1 MLYKIAKP
9 QWILIAISTCLLC
22 VHQYLYPLSAED
34 FSPKRLFNLAF
45 NGSFSDD
52 EETINVHTYL
62 PHNDQWQWILK
73 ENLSTTAVSSSEQLL
88 NSGRLLTWS
97 AEEGQSNIGYQL
109 LVYTQGQTFQI
120 DPGLPIPSEYPDEL
134 TDFLL
139 PTEHVQVQHPEIIA
153 LWESIRAS
161 DSSLFGVLNSIYS
174 HTWSKIENLPFKGT
188 TDALTAARLGA
199 ASCNGK
205 SRLFV
210 ALARLNNIPARLVG
224 GLILENAQ
232 KKTSHQWIEVYI
244 NGHWVPF
251 DPTNGYFAER
261 PSNYLRLYEGDE
273 ALFRHTSNIGFDFEF
288 SMGEKIVSAALH
300 PQLMTESTN
309 YLGLSN
315 ALSHMQLS
323 SNTLAIILLFPF
335 CTLLITFLRNV
346 LGVKTFGIFMPIL
359 VAATCMYTGLLTG
372 LLGFVLI
379 LTIAWSAHTLL
390 EKLRILKT
398 ARLAIVISLVSILF
412 IMLLW
417 HSSVEQKLEFGM
429 LALMP
434 VVIISF
440 VAERIHQVTQEKNWK
455 ELFTH
460 SVGSL
465 ATICLCYLYLT
476 SFLLQSVFALYPET
490 YLLVLA
496 GLMMI
501 GSWEG
506 IRASELIRFKHLNH
520 SEKLNLLGINS
531 RNRNLVYRH
540 NSKSLLLLATDK
552 LASKKQLSRYQIP
565 VPKTLMTISN
575 QHDLAAIDEA
585 LMALSAFVIKPNQGS
600 QGKGILVI
608 KENNGQ
614 FIGASGKTYTL
625 KDLKKHIKEILIG
638 HYSQCGDQDVAY
650 IEPLIRQN
658 HELNNISDLGLSDIR
673 VILGKGQIISAMLR
687 VPTTSSNGKAN
698 LHQGAI
704 GIAIDIH
711 TGLTQSAMHKGVP
724 ITQHPDNQAQLINV
738 RLPFWDEICH
748 MAKLSYDAIPLGYLG
763 VDVCIDEETGPL
775 ILEVNG
781 RAGLEIQNVQRQG
794 LRQQL
799 FQAVEVS

>member
-1 MLYKIAKP
+1 MLYKFAKP
-9 QWILIAISTCLLC
+9 QWILIAISTCLLSI
-22 VHQYLYPLSAED
+22 HQYLYPLSPED
-34 FSPKRLFNLAF
+34 FSPQRLFNLSF
-45 NGSFSDD
+45 NGTFSDD
-52 EETINVHTYL
+52 EETVNVHTYL
-62 PHNDQWQWILK
+62 PHNDRWQTILK
-73 ENLSTTAVSSSEQLL
+73 ENLSTTAVTSSEQLL
-88 NSGRLLTWS
+88 DSGRLLTWT
-97 AEEGQSNIGYQL
+97 AEEGQNNIGYQIK
-109 LVYTQGQTFQI
+109 VFTQGQVFHI
-120 DPGLPIPSEYPDEL
+120 DSSLPIPKQYPDEL
-134 TDFLL
+134 ANFLL
-139 PTEHVQVQHPEIIA
+139 PTEYVQVEHPEIIT
-153 LWESIRAS
+153 LWESIRQEDTS
-161 DSSLFGVLNSIYS
+161 IYGVLNSIYN
-174 HTWSKIENLPFKGT
+174 HTWNEIENLPFKGT

-210 ALARLNNIPARLVG
+210 ALARLNHIPARLVG
-224 GLILENAQ
+224 GLILENAK

-251 DPTNGYFAER
+251 DPTNGYFAQR
-261 PSNYLRLYEGDE
+261 PSNYLRLYEGDK

-288 SMGEKIVSAALH
+288 SMSEKIVSSALH
-300 PQLMTESTN
+300 PQLMSESTN
-309 YLGLSN
+309 YL
-315 ALSHMQLS
+315 ALSHALSQMQLS

-346 LGVKTFGIFMPIL
+346 LGVKTFGIFMPVL

-372 LLGFVLI
+372 LIGFISI
-379 LTIAWSAHTLL
+379 LFIAWASHTFL

-412 IMLLW
+412 ILLLW
-417 HSSVEQKLEFGM
+417 HSAVEQKLEFGM

-455 ELFTH
+455 ELFTNAL
-460 SVGSL
+460 GSL
-465 ATICLCYLYLT
+465 ITICLCYLYLT
-476 SFLLQSVFALYPET
+476 SFLLQSLFALYPET

-506 IRASELIRFKHLNH
+506 IRASELMRFKHLTKN
-520 SEKLNLLGINS
+520 EKHNLLGINS
-531 RNRNLVYRH
+531 RNRNLVYQH
-540 NSKSLLLLATDK
+540 NSKQLLLLATDK
-552 LASKKQLSRYQIP
+552 LASKKQLSKYNIP
-565 VPKTLMTISN
+565 VPKTLLTIST
-575 QHDLAAIDEA
+575 HRDLESINES
-585 LMALSAFVIKPNQGS
+585 LMKLDAFVIKPNEGS

-608 KENNGQ
+608 KENKGQ

-625 KDLKKHIKEILIG
+625 QDLKKHIKEILIG

-658 HELNNISDLGLSDIR
+658 HQLNEISDLGLSDIR

-687 VPTTSSNGKAN
+687 APTNSSQGKAN

-704 GIAIDIH
+704 GIAINIE
-711 TGLTQSAMHKGVP
+711 TGVTQSAMHNGTP
-724 ITQHPDNQAQLINV
+724 IDKHPDSGAQLIGV
-738 RLPFWDEICH
+738 QLPYWDQICQ

-763 VDVCIDEETGPL
+763 VDVCIDEKTGPL

-799 FQAVEVS
+799 FQAVEV